1 MSGFSSHVWHRNA
14 VAGGAFGSSF
24 FEKFGRK
31 NDFAEDHSTEN
42 NWLVTVSEFFSSK
55 FLV

>member
-1 MSGFSSHVWHRNA
+1 MFDTATRLRVEPLA
-14 VAGGAFGSSF
+14 PAFLK
-24 FEKFGRK
+24 KFGRK